1 MSEPETKAEKEPAC
15 MAISWAINPY
25 IVTLAVRG
33 DGGVRH
39 KKRGDPRSPQVHRDL
54 RSPRRNSGDG
64 TSPRLPGSDPEEVR
78 EMKEK
83 KPPIS
88 LKAVRKACSLPE
100 NVASVA
106 WWSNMFHVWWYK
118 PIDVRKAQERLNKLL
133 DDKGVHDGRCPTL

>member
-1 MSEPETKAEKEPAC
+1 
-15 MAISWAINPY
+15 
-25 IVTLAVRG
+25 
-33 DGGVRH
+33 
-39 KKRGDPRSPQVHRDL
+39 
-54 RSPRRNSGDG
+54 
-64 TSPRLPGSDPEEVR
+64 
-78 EMKEK
+78 MKEK